1 MKKTLSIFLSI
12 IFAISLNSQA
22 EDFSAVNNDGDTI
35 YYKITSSIYP
45 YTASVTYRGV
55 AYYTYHND
63 YTGSVSIPDSVFY
76 NGNYYIVTSIG
87 GSAFHSCNALTS
99 VTIGNSVTSIAGLAF
114 ANSSLT
120 SVTIPNSVSSIGNN
134 AFENC
139 TALTA
144 VAIPNSLTSINLKT
158 FSGCSG
164 LTSVS
169 IPNSVT
175 LIDES
180 AFQNCSSLSSLTI
193 PSSVITINKSAFLNN
208 TSLDTVYF
216 NAYNCTTM
224 GNSLFPVFKGCNNL
238 STLIIS
244 DSINYIPSYAFYFC
258 GGLTSINIPYSVDSI
273 GEAAFSDCYAI
284 TSLTLPSSLISIG
297 KSAFRNN
304 TALDTIFF
312 NAYNCTYM
320 GGYNGEVFRGND
332 SVSTI
337 IISDSIT
344 KIPNYAF
351 SACKGFASITIPN
364 SVIKIGRFAFANCFG
379 LTSLTIP
386 NSVTKI
392 EYAAFNNC
400 RGITS
405 LHISSSCDT
414 IEGVAFG
421 LCTGLTSIR
430 IDAIIPPRLSSQAFS
445 NVNNTIPVSVPCN
458 SVSTYQNFYL
468 WTYFTNIVGISNTQF
483 INDSICVGETYNFNG
498 TILDSAGVYNFV
510 NGCDSVILNLV
521 INPTYNDTILVE
533 ICQGEIYNQ
542 FGFNES
548 TTGFYTQNLQTINGC
563 DSIVNLNLIIN
574 QPAATNLTAEIC
586 QGDTYTLNGFNVS
599 TAGLHTLNLQAIN
612 GCDSII
618 ELNLV
623 VNPTPEVPHDLSV
636 NNVALNYTIISWQG
650 NADSYD
656 IYRDDSLIVNVS
668 DTTYVD
674 NFEMSVNV
682 TYSYNIKA
690 KNGTG
695 CESALSDTLCFG
707 LYGLGNIENTY
718 IKTKLYPNP
727 TNNKSY
733 LEVEGLSSE
742 ADVLVYDMIGRV
754 IKTYKI
760 NQDTKELEID
770 LSNHAKGVYSIRI
783 VNQSINQT
791 KKLIVQ

>member
-1 MKKTLSIFLSI
+1 MKKILLILVTIV
-12 IFAISLNSQA
+12 FAINLNTQA
-22 EDFSAVNNDGDTI
+22 EDFSAVNSDGDTI
-35 YYKITSSIYP
+35 YYNITSSVSP
-45 YTASVTYRGV
+45 YTVAVTYRGA

-63 YTGSVSIPDSVFY
+63 YTGSVSIPDSVLY
-76 NGNYYIVTSIG
+76 NGNYYKVTSIG
-87 GSAFHSCNALTS
+87 SSAFLSCNALTS
-99 VTIGNSVTSIAGLAF
+99 VTIGNSVTSIAAFAF

-134 AFENC
+134 AFESC
-139 TALTA
+139 VALTS
-144 VAIPNSLTSINLKT
+144 VALPNSLTSINLKT

-175 LIDES
+175 LIDEK

-224 GNSLFPVFKGCNNL
+224 GNSTFPVFKGCNNL

-258 GGLTSINIPYSVDSI
+258 GGLTSVNIPYSVDSI
-273 GEAAFSDCYAI
+273 GEAAFSDCYSI

-297 KSAFRNN
+297 RSAFRYN

-320 GGYNGEVFRGND
+320 GGYQGEVFRGCD

-337 IISDSIT
+337 IISDSINR
-344 KIPNYAF
+344 IPNYAF
-351 SACKGFASITIPN
+351 SSCKGFSSISIPN
-364 SVIKIGRFAFANCFG
+364 SVTKIGRFAFANCFG

-400 RGITS
+400 RGLTS

-483 INDSICVGETYNFNG
+483 INDSICLGETYSFNG
-498 TILDSAGVYNFV
+498 TSIDSAGIYSVV

-521 INPTYNDTILVE
+521 INPTYNDTITAE

-548 TTGFYTQNLQTINGC
+548 TAGLYTLNLQTINGC
-563 DSIVNLNLIIN
+563 DSIVNLNL
-574 QPAATNLTAEIC
+574 
-586 QGDTYTLNGFNVS
+586 F
-599 TAGLHTLNLQAIN
+599 
-612 GCDSII
+612 
-618 ELNLV
+618 
-623 VNPTPEVPHDLSV
+623 VNPTPDVPHDLSV
-636 NNVALNYTIISWQG
+636 HNITLSNTILSWKG

-656 IYRDDSLIVNVS
+656 IYRDDTLIANVS
-668 DTTYVD
+668 DTVFVENY
-674 NFEMSVNV
+674 EMSVNV
-682 TYSYNIKA
+682 TYCYNIKA
-690 KNGTG
+690 KNDNG

-707 LYGLGNIENTY
+707 LYGLENIENTN
-718 IKTKLYPNP
+718 IQTKLYPNP
-727 TNNKSY
+727 SSNKSY
-733 LEVEGLSSE
+733 LEIEGLNSE
-742 ADVLVYDMIGRV
+742 ADILVYDMFGR
-754 IKTYKI
+754 IIQSYKV
-760 NQDTKELEID
+760 NQSTKNLEID
-770 LSNHAKGVYSIRI
+770 LSGYAKGVYSIRI
-783 VNQSINQT
+783 MNDRINKSQ
-791 KKLIVQ
+791 KLIVQ